1 MATNG
6 LFESQGDV
14 LAREQM
20 TRRGTV
26 DTRAAL
32 RGSLFNLGSAVGTA
46 GINAFGGDG
55 RSQEQMRAEKVE
67 NIFQQV
73 QLGNPQSMMKGV
85 NAFRD
90 AGFAQEAM
98 LMMGKIPQAAK
109 PGKGSAQDLLNEETG
124 KVEKWWTVDGK
135 KISQMGIDQA
145 APTAPTPTTKDTF
158 QNVYDPKTGQTNL
171 HYFQDGKDMG
181 PRGQKKPDAT
191 PEKKVEYITLLNEK
205 TNKFEKWTTGKG
217 GFKDKKVGLV
227 KMGDVIKEDGVEY
240 EYKGAVRTPDGV
252 ETSGRFNKDAGNL
265 EISIDGKW
273 EVAPSGTTPLTRQIT
288 ETPPI
293 VGTPSRVGTEQAL
306 RIINSDEVLGEA
318 IIGLSNSDKANLAL
332 RVDSLAR
339 KLMRDDRK
347 LDLVPALDLA
357 LQELRDTV
365 TKTGSFMS
373 FNTGPKMK
381 TSKEILKTNNS
392 GYRFLN

>member
-20 TRRGTV
+20 TRKGTV

-55 RSQEQMRAEKVE
+55 RSSAQKRAEEVE

-73 QLGNPQSMMKGV
+73 QLGNPQSMMQGV

-109 PGKGSAQDLLNEETG
+109 PGSGSAQDLLNEKTG
-124 KVEKWWTVDGK
+124 KMEKWWTVDGK
-135 KISQMGIDQA
+135 KISRMGIDQA
-145 APTAPTPTTKDTF
+145 APT
-158 QNVYDPKTGQTNL
+158 PKE
-171 HYFQDGKDMG
+171 D
-181 PRGQKKPDAT
+181 
-191 PEKKVEYITLLNEK
+191 KVEHMTLLNKK
-205 TNKFEKWTTGKG
+205 TNKFEKWTIGKD

-227 KMGDVIKEDGVEY
+227 KMGDVIKEDGVELQ
-240 EYKGAVRTPDGV
+240 YKGAVRTPDGV
-252 ETSGRFNKDAGNL
+252 ETSGRFNKDTGNL

-273 EVAPSGTTPLTRQIT
+273 VVAPSGTTPLTRQIT

-306 RIINSDEVLGEA
+306 RLINSDEVLGKS
-318 IIGLSNSDKANLAL
+318 ITGLSNGDKANLAL

-339 KLMRDDRK
+339 KLMRDDRE

-365 TKTGSFMS
+365 TETGSFMS

-381 TSKEILKTNNS
+381 TSKEILKNNNS
-392 GYRFLN
+392 GFRILY